1 MRYFVICLLALNI
14 LTSCGG
20 GGIDRV
26 IEPLSVEVEVHRID
40 EQLMGNDGDSLLHF
54 RLQEEYPEFYPLY
67 FSDILQ
73 LGDIQSPSAH
83 EQLSL
88 FRSDPIMN
96 DLHTAIDSLLDSKY
110 SNMQEEFRDAF
121 GRYSA
126 MFPESDIPEVY
137 LLNTGFNYGI
147 YPMRNVLGVGTEFYL
162 GTDHPMLQGL
172 PPDLFPGYVRDKM
185 IPEHL
190 VPNALRGLLLVRLQ
204 QRLPARTLL
213 DHMVFYGKVMYIL
226 ELMLPDRPEEQQ
238 FSFTEDEHYWCT
250 ENRSAIWRAMVKE
263 ELLYETDRKTLSK
276 WLDRG
281 PFTQG
286 FPEDS
291 PGELGIF
298 LGKEMV
304 KDYMEDN
311 ADVSPSELVDIPVD
325 QVLEAFRP

>member
-1 MRYFVICLLALNI
+1 MRYLVICLLALHI
-14 LTSCGG
+14 LSSCGG

-26 IEPLSVEVEVHRID
+26 IEPESVEVSVHRID
-40 EQLMGNDGDSLLHF
+40 EGIMGNESDSILHL
-54 RLQEEYPEFYPLY
+54 RLQKDYPEFYPLY

-73 LGDIQSPSAH
+73 LGDVRSPSAH
-83 EQLSL
+83 EQLEL
-88 FRSDPIMN
+88 FRSDPIMR
-96 DLHTAIDSLLDSKY
+96 DLHLAIDSLLDI
-110 SNMQEEFRDAF
+110 EEEGINEQLRDAL
-121 GRYSA
+121 GRYAA
-126 MFPESDIPEVY
+126 MFPDSDVPEVY
-137 LLNTGFNYGI
+137 LMNTGFNYGI
-147 YPMRNVLGVGTEFYL
+147 YPIRDVLGVGAEFYL
-162 GTDHPMLQGL
+162 GAEHSMLQGL
-172 PPDLFPGYVRDKM
+172 PPDLFPGYVRNKM
-185 IPEHL
+185 KPEHL
-190 VPNALRGLLLVRLQ
+190 VPNALRGMLLVRLQ
-204 QRLPARTLL
+204 QRLPARSLL

-226 ELMLPDRPEEQQ
+226 DLMLPNRPEEQQ
-238 FSFTEDEHYWCT
+238 FSFTEDEYYWCT

-304 KDYMEDN
+304 IDFMEDN
-311 ADVSPSELVDIPVD
+311 PEVSPAELVDIPVE